1 MKKIVYVIL
10 ALVPTWTI
18 AQTTEVRNV
27 DAFTGINT
35 SALVSIELKSGSP
48 CSVSLEG
55 EAEGVKTITTKV
67 ENGILVIGQDGH
79 SRSGPVKVMV
89 TISDLKTLDLGGPA
103 TLTSQGTIVSDS
115 VNIQGTGGSQLE
127 LSLSS
132 SKIEVDLAGASTL
145 KLCGTTNV
153 LDAEVSGAAE
163 FRSACMESKK
173 VNVVTSGASFAS
185 VTATESVVARSSGAS
200 DIAVYGSAKE
210 QSVESSGSSS
220 IDMRS
225 GSGVSDTT
233 HLKIAGRNFD
243 ITEDPD
249 ERSKR
254 EKKADDDDFET
265 WAGLDFGVN
274 GLMTY
279 DNQIVMPQGLKSME
293 LNYVKSYV
301 FGWNMFQKNIHLYRN
316 NINLATGLGLTWYHY
331 NLRNSYSLQPNAD
344 YTYAVFD
351 SLDYSK
357 NRLNMCY
364 ANIPLF
370 LEFNTNNADAGRSFH
385 FGAGAQFGYNVFK
398 NKLKQKYELD
408 GKTYKRKL
416 KDDFNVNPFKVDLIA
431 RIGYGDFTLFA
442 SYSLTELFE
451 KDKGPSL
458 FPVTAGIHI
467 DF

>member
-1 MKKIVYVIL
+1 MKKAIYFIL
-10 ALVPTWTI
+10 ALVPAWAV

-35 SALVSIELKSGSP
+35 SALVTIELKAGSP
-48 CSVSLEG
+48 CSVTLDG
-55 EAEGVKTITTKV
+55 EAEGIKTITTKV
-67 ENGILVIGQDGH
+67 ENGVLTIGQDGH
-79 SRSGPVKVMV
+79 SKSGPVKVFV
-89 TISDLKTLDLGGPA
+89 TISDLKLIDIGGPA
-103 TLTSQGTIVSDS
+103 TLNSAGGLVVDS
-115 VNIQGTGGSQLE
+115 VSILGSGGSQME
-127 LSLSS
+127 LLLTATSV
-132 SKIEVDLAGASTL
+132 KVDLSGASSM
-145 KLCGTTNV
+145 KLCGTTVRLNADLSGASRMSAGCMEAKNV
-153 LDAEVSGAAE
+153 DVEASGAA
-163 FRSACMESKK
+163 
-173 VNVVTSGASFAS
+173 FAS
-185 VTATESVVARSSGAS
+185 VTARESVKAESSGAS
-200 DIAVYGSAKE
+200 DILIYGEPASSDVSATGAATVQNK
-210 QSVESSGSSS
+210 
-220 IDMRS
+220 S
-225 GSGVSDTT
+225 GSGAGDTT
-233 HLKIAGRNFD
+233 HVKIGGRNID

-249 ERSKR
+249 ERSQR

-265 WAGLDFGVN
+265 WGGFDFGVN

-279 DNQIVMPQGLKSME
+279 DNQLVMPQGLKSME

-301 FGWNMFQKNIHLYRN
+301 FGWNVFQKNIHLYRN
-316 NINLATGLGLTWYHY
+316 NVNLATGIGLSWYHY
-331 NLRNSYSLQPNAD
+331 NLRNSYSLQPNVD
-344 YTYAVFD
+344 YTFGVMD

-364 ANIPLF
+364 ANVPLF
-370 LEFNTNNADAGRSFH
+370 LEFNTNNSDASRSFH

-431 RIGYGDFTLFA
+431 RIGYANFTLFA

-467 DF
+467 DL